1 MLTQIKIFSI
11 TIILWFSFF
20 KTIIAEEDILDI
32 INTDNE
38 SSLREAIT
46 KQNINGGTIYINT
59 TIINIKTDSALE
71 IKNDL
76 PGGIIGIK
84 QPNNEYPRLNFE
96 EARNNGWFDSLKV
109 YGSNKYIKN
118 IIIEN
123 SPTYG
128 IHISGKKHLF
138 DHLIT
143 RYNQY
148 AGIFL
153 SSTSNSNTFNYCYS
167 YRNCDIKGT
176 GLNGDGFYSNGAMNT
191 IFNHC
196 YSWDNSNNGFS
207 VSNHELEDSS
217 MTFSHSACWNNGN
230 INIFTGK
237 YDFDNGKP
245 LDKNMLTIQQLIE
258 SNTNY
263 EKNYLNKQF
272 SIENCKIDRKNANDW
287 VNSANSRTKGNGFQF
302 GFAYA
307 AFASTLKRI
316 AELSVAFDHK
326 SIGFDNNYSKNYRG
340 YIFNCASF
348 NNKIN
353 YQLPYIFEKWSNNWS
368 WGATQLD
375 QNDMEEI
382 LKTPSKI
389 SSSQKLFYS
398 VRDQIIKEVSENKFP
413 DDINFDKSISNLN

>member
-1 MLTQIKIFSI
+1 MLNLFQILSI
-11 TIILWFSFF
+11 SILLSMSFF
-20 KTIIAEEDILDI
+20 QTIIAEDIVDI
-32 INTDNE
+32 ISTDDE
-38 SSLREAIT
+38 FALREAIK

-59 TIINIKTDSALE
+59 TVINIKTDSAID

-84 QPNNEYPRLNFE
+84 QKNNEYPRLNFE
-96 EARNNGWFDSLKV
+96 EARNKGSFDSLKV
-109 YGSNKYIKN
+109 YGANKFIKYL
-118 IIIEN
+118 IIEN

-128 IHISGKKHLF
+128 IHISGKNHLF

-148 AGIFL
+148 SGIFL
-153 SSTSNSNTFNYCYS
+153 SSVSNSNTFNYCYS
-167 YRNCDIKGT
+167 YRNCDIKGV

-207 VSNHELEDSS
+207 VSNHELEGSS

-230 INIFTGK
+230 INIFSGK

-245 LDKNMLTIQQLIE
+245 LDKNMLTIQQLID
-258 SNTNY
+258 SNSNY
-263 EKNYLNKQF
+263 EKNYLNKKF
-272 SIENCKIDRKNANDW
+272 SIENCKIDGKLANDW

-302 GFAYA
+302 GFAYS
-307 AFASTLKRI
+307 AFASSLKRI
-316 AELSVAFDHK
+316 AEFSVSFDHK
-326 SIGFDNNYSKNYRG
+326 LIGFDNNYSKKYKG
-340 YIFNCASF
+340 YFSNCASF

-353 YQLPYIFEKWSNNWS
+353 YQLPYVFEKWSNNWS
-368 WGATQLD
+368 WGASELD
-375 QNDMEEI
+375 QNDMEET

-389 SSSQKLFYS
+389 SSAQKQFYT
-398 VRDQIIKEVSENKFP
+398 VRDQIIKIVYENKFP
-413 DDINFDKSISNLN
+413 DDINFDKSIMNLN